1 MLFYSLEIKLIK
13 FILTPII
20 SQKNR
25 IGLNGNKIENINF
38 KDVVL
43 VTSYVQL

>member
-20 SQKNR
+20 SKTNT
-25 IGLNGNKIENINF
+25 IGFNGNQIENINF
-38 KDVVL
+38 TDVVL
-43 VTSYVQL
+43 VTS